1 MPITL
6 RLSSL
11 CNDPFSRI
19 PIARSIPFREAGL
32 AWLLKR
38 IVLQRVNPLIRV
50 NRPA

>member
-1 MPITL
+1 VKRLWVPITL

-19 PIARSIPFREAGL
+19 PIDHSISFREAGL

-38 IVLQRVNPLIRV
+38 IVLQCVNPV
-50 NRPA
+50 